1 MSFGFCPG
9 KFTFVPLKKIVAIAL
24 LLVYGLSS
32 SGMTISFHYCCGKL
46 KDIKLSPVTEK
57 PCGMKH
63 GFSKKPCC
71 DDKQI
76 ELKLKADQ
84 KTEQAAKFIFP
95 APALTKQ
102 EADIFIFHPFV
113 YSTRVPEI
121 FAPPPLQNPLYI
133 LHCIYRI

>member
-1 MSFGFCPG
+1 
-9 KFTFVPLKKIVAIAL
+9 LKKIVAIAL

-46 KDIKLSPVTEK
+46 KDIKLFPATEK
-57 PCGMKH
+57 QCGMKH

-71 DDKQI
+71 NDKQI

-84 KTEQAAKFIFP
+84 KTEQSAKFIFST
-95 APALTKQ
+95 PALSKEQ
-102 EADIFIFHPFV
+102 ADVFISHPAVFK
-113 YSTRVPEI
+113 TIVPEI